1 MLVQKRSTLKLTDRI
16 FIVHLL
22 FLYPDKET
30 PNQVLCSPARP
41 RLRPGNVLLIHS
53 SLRALGWVCGGAPAV
68 ISALLDAPGPTGTLV
83 MPTHSTQLTDPAGWT
98 SPPVPNSWWQI
109 IREQALPYNPAI
121 TPTRGMGAIAE
132 AFRSWPGVMRSAH
145 PLFSF
150 SAYGTRA
157 SEVLS
162 EHSTMSFGL
171 GEQSPLA
178 RLYDLDA
185 SVLLL
190 GVGFEKNTSLHLS
203 EYRATFPEKK
213 FTTEGAPVLL
223 DQRRV
228 WITMQELEF
237 DSSDFVSLGQD
248 FLAKGLVKSARVAN
262 ADAYLMKARRLVD
275 FGVSWLNAH
284 RDIKQAI

>member
-121 TPTRGMGAIAE
+121 TPTRGMGQSQKLFGRGPEWCVALIRCFRLVLMEQEHQRSFPSTQQWASALE
-132 AFRSWPGVMRSAH
+132 SNLRSRDFTIWTQAFF
-145 PLFSF
+145 FSGLDSRRTPRF
-150 SAYGTRA
+150 IFLNTERPFQKRNSLLRVRRCYSISVG
-157 SEVLS
+157 
-162 EHSTMSFGL
+162 FGL
-171 GEQSPLA
+171 QC
-178 RLYDLDA
+178 R
-185 SVLLL
+185 
-190 GVGFEKNTSLHLS
+190 NWSLIVATLS
-203 EYRATFPEKK
+203 RWDRTF
-213 FTTEGAPVLL
+213 
-223 DQRRV
+223 
-228 WITMQELEF
+228 
-237 DSSDFVSLGQD
+237 
-248 FLAKGLVKSARVAN
+248 
-262 ADAYLMKARRLVD
+262 
-275 FGVSWLNAH
+275 
-284 RDIKQAI
+284 